1 LYFRKTTIDLGK
13 DEFGNYKLLKSA
25 AYSYQKLA
33 IRNQV
38 YKKDAR
44 PITAICN
51 DYGYTIIGLNG
62 SLQIIIIGTHELIH
76 GLGVYN
82 DGGLLKLKK
91 MKHEKIILINFNNR
105 CKKSISIVL

>member
-1 LYFRKTTIDLGK
+1 MYFRKTTIDLGK
-13 DEFGNYKLLKSA
+13 DEFSNYKLLKSA

-82 DGGLLKLKK
+82 DGGLLK
-91 MKHEKIILINFNNR
+91 
-105 CKKSISIVL
+105 